1 MWPRYSRDTALQYQR
16 SFHWMEDHLPGS
28 IFRPPILVGRE
39 EDPKSMGRV
48 GEPQLSWVMA
58 TVGVRLDLKTEHI
71 LWSSLLEYQL
81 PGRLVHGVLSMDW
94 CESQIT

>member
-1 MWPRYSRDTALQYQR
+1 
-16 SFHWMEDHLPGS
+16 
-28 IFRPPILVGRE
+28 
-39 EDPKSMGRV
+39 MGRV